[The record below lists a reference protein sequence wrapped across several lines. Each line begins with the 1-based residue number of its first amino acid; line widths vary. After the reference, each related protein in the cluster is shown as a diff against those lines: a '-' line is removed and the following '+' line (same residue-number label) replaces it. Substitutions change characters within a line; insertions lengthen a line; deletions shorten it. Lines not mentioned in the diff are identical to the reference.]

1 MRASSS
7 AISWPALLGSL
18 ALLLLAVL
26 AWELRWVLLVLF
38 GAVVLAVA
46 LDVPVHEG
54 LKIEADL
61 STLAY
66 QTHDAD
72 EGMQAFIDKRKPVF
86 GDV

>member
-1 MRASSS
+1 MGQST
-7 AISWPALLGSL
+7 
-18 ALLLLAVL
+18 
-26 AWELRWVLLVLF
+26 
-38 GAVVLAVA
+38 